1 MEKNGKGWKRMEKN
15 GKGQNLTE
23 KNGKNGKGLWKENT
37 GKGRDQH
44 REGRKRIQY
53 RNHTLSVFLRI
64 NLDNPAQRNTLN

>member
-37 GKGRDQH
+37 GKGRD
-44 REGRKRIQY
+44 
-53 RNHTLSVFLRI
+53 
-64 NLDNPAQRNTLN
+64 

>member
-37 GKGRDQH
+37 GKG
-44 REGRKRIQY
+44 
-53 RNHTLSVFLRI
+53 LR
-64 NLDNPAQRNTLN
+64 LA